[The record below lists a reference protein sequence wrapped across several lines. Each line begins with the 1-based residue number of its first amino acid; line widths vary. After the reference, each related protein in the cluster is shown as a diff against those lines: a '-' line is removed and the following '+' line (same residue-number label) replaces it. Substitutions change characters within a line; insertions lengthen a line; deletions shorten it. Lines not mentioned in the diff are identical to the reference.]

1 MLKDGDRK
9 QVIDAVCMT
18 ILERNSL
25 DDQITSLIE
34 EMGDLISNLCRYKL
48 EGKLNANKPVL
59 DARVM
64 EDMAKV
70 KIGIRQ
76 LELTFECE
84 KDVKQSMEDKAKEI
98 GEGIGLKF

>member
-9 QVIDAVCMT
+9 QVIDRVCRSV
-18 ILERNSL
+18 LERNSL
-25 DDQITSLIE
+25 DDQIIVLIE

-48 EGKLNANKPVL
+48 EGKLNANEPGL
-59 DARVM
+59 DVSIM
-64 EDMAKV
+64 EEMAKV

-84 KDVKQSMEDKAKEI
+84 KDVKKAMEDKAKEI
-98 GEGIGLKF
+98 GEGMGLKF

>member
-9 QVIDAVCMT
+9 QVIDTVCKT
-18 ILERNSL
+18 VLERNSL
-25 DDQITSLIE
+25 DDQIIVLIE
-34 EMGDLISNLCRYKL
+34 EMGDLTSNLCRYKL
-48 EGKLNANKPVL
+48 EGKLNAEKPVL
-59 DARVM
+59 ETSIM

-76 LELTFECE
+76 LELTFKCE
-84 KDVKQSMEDKAKEI
+84 KDVKQAMEDKAKEI